1 MLWFKRWIRARSRMG
16 RVLTQAMS
24 SLRRFAGAL
33 RVDLSPPRSYRWQ
46 IVLPAVFG
54 TLLSTMVVGDLF
66 FLSLSKAAAAS
77 KAELPACTPRG
88 GMIPLQ
94 ALDAV
99 NAVALSV
106 PDNSTG

>member
-1 MLWFKRWIRARSRMG
+1 MG

-24 SLRRFAGAL
+24 SLLRFADAL
-33 RVDLSPPRSYRWQ
+33 RVDLSQPRSHRWQ

-77 KAELPACTPRG
+77 KAELLTCLHTTRRDDPPSGPRRSQCG
-88 GMIPLQ
+88 RPVGARQQRGLIR
-94 ALDAV
+94 
-99 NAVALSV
+99 NAK
-106 PDNSTG
+106 PN